1 MPWPSREILE
11 KQPLWAPPQLQVSHL
26 GELQTLMGAM
36 HGMDGA
42 PLRTAVLRMAD
53 CITALGMVYKLSMWL
68 EQLLLVWLTADIT
81 IGG

>member
-1 MPWPSREILE
+1 
-11 KQPLWAPPQLQVSHL
+11 
-26 GELQTLMGAM
+26 MGAM